1 MTNVT
6 AEMIAR
12 GRAGDPAAAPRR
24 GSLAPEVRDARE
36 KLTSSALCQCGFDV
50 ELLRLFAKGRR
61 SSGPAMAVLRAVAAA
76 AAATWVAMNAIVI
89 WLALDIAAL
98 GMAYRIAG
106 KFLDAEKPCSTPAA
120 GAASSSTQK
129 RSRESHGRRSF
140 GS

>member
-76 AAATWVAMNAIVI
+76 AAATWLAMDAILV
-89 WLALDIAAL
+89 WLALDVAAL
-98 GMAYRIAG
+98 GVAYRLAG
-106 KFLDAEKPCSTPAA
+106 KFLNAEETVRDAGRWRRKFVVAETLQGIAWAA
-120 GAASSSTQK
+120 IVWL
-129 RSRESHGRRSF
+129 
-140 GS
+140 